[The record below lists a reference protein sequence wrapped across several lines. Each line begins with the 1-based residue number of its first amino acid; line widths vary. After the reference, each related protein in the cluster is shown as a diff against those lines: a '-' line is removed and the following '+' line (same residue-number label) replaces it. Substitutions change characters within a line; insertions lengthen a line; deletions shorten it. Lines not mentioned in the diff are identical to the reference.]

1 MCILDIKLQ
10 YIATMERS
18 FKCQL
23 CSATDHLK
31 LSLTDYH
38 RLFHAYKADFRVICG
53 IDGCQRC
60 FKHAGKYQNHAYTV
74 HKQCTFVSNSNE
86 GHSTVEDKSISIC
99 TMTVDEASDET
110 DISQPVDD
118 KQPTTP
124 PSLHYSSAL
133 FLLGLKE
140 KFKLSQVAMQGIIE
154 GITTLSQHQN
164 SKKLH
169 V

>member
-1 MCILDIKLQ
+1 
-10 YIATMERS
+10 MERS

-31 LSLTDYH
+31 LSLTDYLKH
-38 RLFHAYKADFRVICG
+38 LRLFHANQADFRVICG
-53 IDGCQRC
+53 IDGCQRR
-60 FKHAGKYQNHAYTV
+60 FKHAGTYQNHIYTV
-74 HKQCTFVSNSNE
+74 HKQCTFVCNSNE
-86 GHSTVEDKSISIC
+86 GHSTVGDNSVSRC
-99 TMTVDEASDET
+99 SMTVDEASDEA

-124 PSLHYSSAL
+124 PSLHHSSAL

-164 SKKLH
+164 SLIKSQ
-169 V
+169 VQ